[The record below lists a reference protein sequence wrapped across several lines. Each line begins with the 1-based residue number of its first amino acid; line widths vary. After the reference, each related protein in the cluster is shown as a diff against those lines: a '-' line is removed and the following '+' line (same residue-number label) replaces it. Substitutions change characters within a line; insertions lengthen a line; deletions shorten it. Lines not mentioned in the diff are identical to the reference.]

1 MKVLLIGSGG
11 REHCLALKLAE
22 SPKLTKLF
30 IAPGNAGTAEVGEN
44 IDIKDTQIDEL
55 LDFALSNKID
65 LTIVGP
71 EAPLVAGVVD
81 IFKNKGLAIIGPDKV
96 GAQLEGS
103 KKWAKT
109 LMLKYGIPTAMF
121 QDFDDYDEACKYL
134 KQRNEYPIV
143 IKADGLAAGKGV
155 TVAHSEEDA
164 VQALK
169 TCFLDRDFSEA
180 GDSVVI
186 EDFLEGEEASIFAFT
201 DGKTVLPMTPAQ
213 DHKAIF
219 EGDTG
224 PNTGGMGAYSP
235 APIVTNEIEDIVKTQ
250 VFDQLIT
257 AFQQEGIDYT
267 GILYAGLMIKNG
279 ELKIV
284 EFNARFGDPE
294 TQVVIPRLENDLIDI
309 FMAMVAKELDK
320 IELKWKKE
328 SAVCVVLASG
338 GYPGSYEKGK
348 KITGLDNLV
357 NERDFMVIH
366 AGTKIGM
373 NGDLLTNGGRVLGVV
388 GMHQDLGQ
396 AIEYTYEKIKGIDF
410 EGMYFRE
417 DIGFKALK
425 N

>member
-201 DGKTVLPMTPAQ
+201 DGKQ
-213 DHKAIF
+213 F
-219 EGDTG
+219 C
-224 PNTGGMGAYSP
+224 
-235 APIVTNEIEDIVKTQ
+235 Q
-250 VFDQLIT
+250 
-257 AFQQEGIDYT
+257 
-267 GILYAGLMIKNG
+267 
-279 ELKIV
+279 
-284 EFNARFGDPE
+284 
-294 TQVVIPRLENDLIDI
+294 
-309 FMAMVAKELDK
+309 
-320 IELKWKKE
+320 
-328 SAVCVVLASG
+328 
-338 GYPGSYEKGK
+338 
-348 KITGLDNLV
+348 
-357 NERDFMVIH
+357 
-366 AGTKIGM
+366 
-373 NGDLLTNGGRVLGVV
+373 
-388 GMHQDLGQ
+388 
-396 AIEYTYEKIKGIDF
+396 
-410 EGMYFRE
+410 
-417 DIGFKALK
+417 
-425 N
+425 